1 MIDLLLVALG
11 LVAVLVT
18 LSFFLNWYAHFWY
31 KTLVADQMELIN
43 AIVLTEEVPKAWRVP
58 VLDPAARR
66 GETPFWRKV
75 RALLYLGYVRR
86 LDRLIH
92 SLQTSSYLSKDE
104 KAEFIEAF
112 AQIRTDWQELAK

>member
-66 GETPFWRKV
+66 DAVLAESARPVVFGV
-75 RALLYLGYVRR
+75 RAPVRPVDPLVANQFIPKQR
-86 LDRLIH
+86 RKSRIH
-92 SLQTSSYLSKDE
+92 
-104 KAEFIEAF
+104 
-112 AQIRTDWQELAK
+112 